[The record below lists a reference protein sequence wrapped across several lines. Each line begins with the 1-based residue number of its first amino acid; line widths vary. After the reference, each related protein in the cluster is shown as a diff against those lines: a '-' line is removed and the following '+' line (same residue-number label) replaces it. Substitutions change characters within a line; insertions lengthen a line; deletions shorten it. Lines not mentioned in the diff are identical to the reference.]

1 MNLKYF
7 DDLKSALELEKQAD
21 KQQFDDLR
29 KNASLQEKRIA
40 GVIWYPVSIKS
51 QELDA
56 AEYLTVQF
64 ERHNFIELGHQFRTG
79 GHVSLQ
85 TFKESYDD
93 SEQILGAIQ
102 HVNDHSM
109 RVKFRTEEL
118 PNWTR
123 MGKLALNLQFDNH
136 TYFQMSKA
144 MDVAK
149 TEQETNELISVLLG
163 DKKASFAEMDYLD
176 IGKNLNNQQKA
187 AVKQIISANELAIL
201 HGPPGTGKTTTLVAA
216 IAHLAKTNKILVTAP
231 SNAAVDLLADKLM
244 ETGLEVLRIGNSAK
258 VKESNVSNT
267 LEGRM
272 AIHPDTKEIKT
283 LRKQM
288 GDYKNMAHKYKR
300 SFGKSERDQRKAL
313 FDEAHKIQKH
323 IDSLQAYIMEDV
335 LAKTNVTT
343 ATLMGS
349 NQYHFQKNIYDIVV
363 IDEAAQALEPACWV
377 PILKSKKLVMAGD
390 HFQLPPTLKSKT
402 DTGLENTLFEKLIK
416 LHPNASTMLEEQYR
430 SNEKIM
436 AFSST
441 YFYDNKLKAH
451 ASVAHQTYK
460 NDDKPFLYID
470 TSGCGF
476 NEVSEGT
483 SYTNPDEAKFTLDIL
498 LDYLSNHSIDNEQSI
513 SIISPYRAQTIYIE
527 ELIKSYEFFKPYLKN
542 IRINAVDSFQGQE
555 SDIVLISLVRSNDK
569 GEIGFLADTRRMN
582 VALTRARLKTIA
594 IGDSAT
600 ISQHNFYKQLVEHA
614 ENADAYQSA
623 WEYQNLMPS

>member
-93 SEQILGAIQ
+93 SEQILGSIQ

-582 VALTRARLKTIA
+582 VALTRARKKTIA

>member
-93 SEQILGAIQ
+93 SEQILGSIQ